1 MIALLVERI
10 SLVPS
15 EGEEDVY
22 CFDRQRTTWKHDVEV
37 IDDEVIPVNIEV
49 VESDS
54 DRWRKCIAF
63 WCFQKDGVVSILFQL
78 IMCSNE
84 KLVFEPYVIIYN
96 VVIILVK

>member
-1 MIALLVERI
+1 MLVERI

-37 IDDEVIPVNIEV
+37 IDDEVIPVNVAVI
-49 VESDS
+49 ESDS
-54 DRWRKCIAF
+54 EKWRKCIAF
-63 WCFQKDGVVSILFQL
+63 WCFQKDGVVSSLFQF
-78 IMCSNE
+78 IIYSNE

-96 VVIILVK
+96 VVTIQVK